1 MVKNPPANVGY
12 IRDTRNPLEDQPLE
26 DSLAWQ
32 PTPVLLSGES
42 HGQEAWQAT
51 VHRVTL
57 SLVCELSKTNIK
69 QKQTQIGRKKWV
81 VVIVEGRDV
90 GKIGEGDTEV
100 QTSSCKVN
108 KP

>member
-1 MVKNPPANVGY
+1 MRQGASWVALVVKNPPANVGY

-51 VHRVTL
+51 VHRVTQSQMQL
-57 SLVCELSKTNIK
+57 STHAKQGKEFRLV
-69 QKQTQIGRKKWV
+69 
-81 VVIVEGRDV
+81 
-90 GKIGEGDTEV
+90 GEMNHGEF
-100 QTSSCKVN
+100 
-108 KP
+108 

>member
-1 MVKNPPANVGY
+1 M
-12 IRDTRNPLEDQPLE
+12 I
-26 DSLAWQ
+26 
-32 PTPVLLSGES
+32 
-42 HGQEAWQAT
+42 
-51 VHRVTL
+51 

-90 GKIGEGDTEV
+90 GKIGEGDIEV